1 MQSTEARG
9 WHVGGFSKGQPSHE
23 PPLSSKTDKIS
34 EKKLP
39 ETAKK
44 RKRHEKMLRA
54 DTSRALAMAVLFSS
68 FTYINSL
75 NPVMMPPVEQQF
87 CVAEAQGGATAQR
100 WQSGDWPQAAWIQ
113 SSDP

>member
-9 WHVGGFSKGQPSHE
+9 WPVGGFSKGQPSYE

-34 EKKLP
+34 EKRLP
-39 ETAKK
+39 EIAKK
-44 RKRHEKMLRA
+44 RNAMKMVKA
-54 DTSRALAMAVLFSS
+54 DTSGALAMADVFSS

-75 NPVMMPPVEQQF
+75 NPVGMPPVELQF

-100 WQSGDWPQAAWIQ
+100 WQRRG
-113 SSDP
+113 